1 MWEIDWEDVIYRSGD
16 VFLPKPIKE
25 LLDTPLYESKNTS
38 FYINV
43 WTVVHFM
50 SGLLFGYIYLY
61 GGYTKRDYYYNLFV
75 IHTFWEVWQII
86 IGMSKPF
93 SLTGDNNSIDIFVD
107 TAAFMLGTYIAN
119 ITKSLF

>member
-1 MWEIDWEDVIYRSGD
+1 MWSIDWEDVIYRSGD
-16 VFLPKPIKE
+16 VFLPKPIKAF
-25 LLDTPLYESKNTS
+25 LDTPLYESKNTS

-43 WTVVHFM
+43 WTMVHVI
-50 SGLLFGYIYLY
+50 SGLIGGYIYLY
-61 GGYTKRDYYYNLFV
+61 WGYNKRNYYYNLFI
-75 IHTFWEVWQII
+75 IHMIWEAWQIF

-119 ITKSLF
+119 ITK